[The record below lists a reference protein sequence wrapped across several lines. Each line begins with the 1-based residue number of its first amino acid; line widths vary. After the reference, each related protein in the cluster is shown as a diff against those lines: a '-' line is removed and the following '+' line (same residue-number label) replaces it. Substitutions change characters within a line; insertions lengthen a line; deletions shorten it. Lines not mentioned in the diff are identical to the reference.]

1 MTQATPVAVI
11 EKFLANTTNPEIV
24 NQLVA
29 PDATYISLNFENK
42 QLKRILPWAGTS
54 KGLRVFVDTF
64 SGVSRYWEILNFQV
78 TDIFSSEEHVAV
90 FGSFTYKSRTL
101 GKTVV
106 SPLSIH
112 TKVKDGKIVYFQ
124 FMEDTLATTESFKV
138 TGTAKYHSDPNGSE
152 FEV

>member
-1 MTQATPVAVI
+1 MTQTTPVAVI
-11 EKFLANTTNPEIV
+11 EKFLANTTNPEVV

-29 PDATYISLNFENK
+29 HDATFISLNFENK

-54 KGLRVFVDTF
+54 KGPQAFVDTF
-64 SGVSRYWEILNFQV
+64 SGVSQYWEILNFQV
-78 TDIFSSEEHVAV
+78 TDIFSSGEHVAV

-112 TKVKDGKIVYFQ
+112 AKVKDGKIVYFQ

-138 TGTAKYHSDPNGSE
+138 TGTATYHSDPNGSE